1 MFHFMPHNCKFIQ
14 KRFAKSLFYVIFASL
29 NRIIMKYE
37 IYCDESCWEALY
49 DKDSHQYASI
59 GGIWIPAEKRQE
71 VKKLIG
77 GLKAKY
83 NLYGEMKW
91 NHICPKS
98 VEMYKELINL
108 FFDLDQLRF
117 RAICIKAA
125 EVNHE
130 RFNAGNG
137 ELGFYKFYFQL
148 IHHWMLMGNSYQVF
162 VDYKT
167 NGYQHRVQELGSI
180 LNNACTAELS
190 QIQALP
196 SEESVLIQ
204 LADVLT
210 GAVAS
215 AFNSP
220 KLVSES
226 KQSIRSLIESRLGH
240 GIMATPAGEAK
251 FNVFNINLRKDW

>member
-1 MFHFMPHNCKFIQ
+1 
-14 KRFAKSLFYVIFASL
+14 
-29 NRIIMKYE
+29 MKYE

-49 DKDSHQYASI
+49 NKNSHRFAAI

-71 VKKLIG
+71 LKEYINNLKTKY
-77 GLKAKY
+77 GLH
-83 NLYGEMKW
+83 GEMKW

-98 VEMYKELINL
+98 VEMYKELVNM
-108 FFDLDQLRF
+108 FFDDSQIRF

-125 EVNHE
+125 DINHE

-148 IHHWMLMGNSYQVF
+148 IHHWMLMGNTYQIF
-162 VDYKT
+162 LDNKT
-167 NGYQHRVQELGSI
+167 NGYQHRVQELGTI
-180 LNNACTAELS
+180 LNNTSTAEME

-204 LADVLT
+204 LADVMT

-215 AFNSP
+215 AFNS
-220 KLVSES
+220 KKSQS
-226 KQSIRSLIESRLGH
+226 RAKQSIREMIEKRMGRR
-240 GIMATPAGEAK
+240 ICATKASEPK
-251 FNVFNINLRKDW
+251 FNVFSINLRKDW

>member
-1 MFHFMPHNCKFIQ
+1 
-14 KRFAKSLFYVIFASL
+14 
-29 NRIIMKYE
+29 MKYE

-49 DKDSHQYASI
+49 DKQSHKYASI
-59 GGIWIPAEKRQE
+59 GGVWIPAERRQI
-71 VKKLIG
+71 VKGLIAE
-77 GLKAKY
+77 LKAKY
-83 NLYGEMKW
+83 GLYGEMKW

-98 VEMYKELINL
+98 VEMYKDLVNM
-108 FFDLDQLRF
+108 FFDDDQMRF
-117 RAICIKAA
+117 RAICIKAS

-162 VDYKT
+162 VDFKT
-167 NGYQHRVQELGSI
+167 NGYRHRVKELGTI
-180 LNNACTAELS
+180 LNHASTAELT

-196 SEESVLIQ
+196 SDESVLIQ

-210 GAVAS
+210 GAVSS
-215 AFNSP
+215 AFNSN
-220 KLVSES
+220 KLMSDS
-226 KQSIRSLIESRLGH
+226 KQSIRELIESRLGH
-240 GIMATPAGEAK
+240 GIMGTWASEPK

>member
-1 MFHFMPHNCKFIQ
+1 MIATVSVDIVMYVLLLNE
-14 KRFAKSLFYVIFASL
+14 LF
-29 NRIIMKYE
+29 MKYE

-49 DKDSHQYASI
+49 DKDSHYFAAI
-59 GGIWIPAEKRQE
+59 GGVWIPAEKRQE
-71 VKKLIG
+71 AKAYISNLKDNY
-77 GLKAKY
+77 GLH
-83 NLYGEMKW
+83 GEMKW
-91 NHICPKS
+91 NHICPRS
-98 VEMYKELINL
+98 VEMYKELVNM
-108 FFDLDQLRF
+108 FFDDEEIRF

-167 NGYQHRVQELGSI
+167 NGYQHRVQELGAI
-180 LNNACTAELS
+180 LNNASTAELT

-215 AFNSP
+215 AFNTP
-220 KLVSES
+220 KSS
-226 KQSIRSLIESRLGH
+226 SAAKQNIRDLIERRLGH
-240 GIMATPAGEAK
+240 GIKGTSVGETK
-251 FNVFNINLRKDW
+251 FNVFNINLRKEW

>member
-1 MFHFMPHNCKFIQ
+1 
-14 KRFAKSLFYVIFASL
+14 
-29 NRIIMKYE
+29 MKYE

-49 DKDSHQYASI
+49 DKNSHLYAAI
-59 GGIWIPAEKRQE
+59 GGVWIPTEKRQD
-71 VKKLIG
+71 VKAHIG
-77 GLKAKY
+77 SLKNKYGLH
-83 NLYGEMKW
+83 GEMKW

-98 VEMYKELINL
+98 VEMYKELVNM
-108 FFDLDQLRF
+108 FFDDEEIRF

-167 NGYQHRVQELGSI
+167 NGYQHRVQELGAI
-180 LNNACTAELS
+180 LNNASTAELT

-215 AFNSP
+215 SFNNRKMTS
-220 KLVSES
+220 LA
-226 KQSIRSLIESRLGH
+226 KQSIRDLIEHRMGH
-240 GIMATPAGEAK
+240 CIQGTSAGETK

>member
-1 MFHFMPHNCKFIQ
+1 
-14 KRFAKSLFYVIFASL
+14 
-29 NRIIMKYE
+29 MKYE

-49 DKDSHQYASI
+49 DKDSHQYAVI
-59 GGIWIPAEKRQE
+59 GGVWIPAEKRQD
-71 VKKLIG
+71 VKARIADLKRKY
-77 GLKAKY
+77 GLF
-83 NLYGEMKW
+83 GEMKW
-91 NHICPKS
+91 NRICPGS
-98 VEMYKELINL
+98 VEMYKELIKY
-108 FFDLDQLRF
+108 FFDDEQIRF
-117 RAICIKAA
+117 RAICIKAS

-148 IHHWMLMGNSYQVF
+148 IHHWMVMGNSYQVF

-167 NGYQHRVQELGSI
+167 NGYQHRVKELGSI
-180 LNNACTAELS
+180 LNNASTAVLT

-215 AFNSP
+215 SFNNQGKKSAA
-220 KLVSES
+220 
-226 KQSIRSLIESRLGH
+226 KQCIRELIEKRLGH
-240 GIMATPAGEAK
+240 GIKGTSLGETK

>member
-1 MFHFMPHNCKFIQ
+1 
-14 KRFAKSLFYVIFASL
+14 
-29 NRIIMKYE
+29 MKYE

-49 DKDSHQYASI
+49 DKHSHNYAAI
-59 GGIWIPAEKRQE
+59 GGVWIPAERRQA
-71 VKKLIG
+71 VKDFIAE
-77 GLKAKY
+77 LKAKY
-83 NLYGEMKW
+83 ALYGEMKW

-98 VEMYKELINL
+98 VEMYKELVNM
-108 FFDLDQLRF
+108 FFDDEQMRF
-117 RAICIKAA
+117 RAICIKAS
-125 EVNHE
+125 EVNHD

-162 VDYKT
+162 VDFKT
-167 NGYQHRVQELGSI
+167 NGYRHRVKELGTI
-180 LNNACTAELS
+180 LNNASTAELT

-215 AFNSP
+215 AFNCS
-220 KLVSES
+220 KLVSDS
-226 KQSIRSLIESRLGH
+226 KQSIRELIESRLRH
-240 GIMATPAGEAK
+240 GIMRTCASEPK

>member
-1 MFHFMPHNCKFIQ
+1 M
-14 KRFAKSLFYVIFASL
+14 R
-29 NRIIMKYE
+29 YE

-49 DKDSHQYASI
+49 DKEAHQYAAI
-59 GGIWIPAEKRQE
+59 GGIWIPADFRQNA
-71 VKKLIG
+71 KMLIN

-83 NLYGEMKW
+83 GLYGEMKW
-91 NHICPKS
+91 NRICPRS
-98 VEMYKELINL
+98 EDMYLELIDV
-108 FFDLDQLRF
+108 FFRYDEMRF
-117 RAICIKAA
+117 RTICIKSDD
-125 EVNHE
+125 VNHE

-167 NGYQHRVQELGSI
+167 NGYQHRVQELGAI
-180 LNNACTAELS
+180 LDNTSTAELV

-196 SEESVLIQ
+196 SDESVLIQ

-215 AFNSP
+215 AFNCIKTDSLS
-220 KLVSES
+220 KQRVRNMIEERLGGKIAATRVSES
-226 KQSIRSLIESRLGH
+226 
-240 GIMATPAGEAK
+240 K

>member
-1 MFHFMPHNCKFIQ
+1 MYLCGKLL
-14 KRFAKSLFYVIFASL
+14 KY
-29 NRIIMKYE
+29 IMNYE

-71 VKKLIG
+71 IKTLIG
-77 GLKAKY
+77 NLKTKYGLK
-83 NLYGEMKW
+83 GEMKW

-98 VEMYKELINL
+98 VEMYKELVNL
-108 FFDLDQLRF
+108 FFDDDQIRF

-125 EVNHE
+125 DVNHE
-130 RFNAGNG
+130 RFNSGNG

-148 IHHWMLMGNSYQVF
+148 IHHWVLMGNSYQIF

-167 NGYQHRVQELGSI
+167 NGYQHRVKELGTI
-180 LNNACTAELS
+180 LNNASTAELT

-204 LADVLT
+204 LADVMT

-215 AFNSP
+215 VFNS
-220 KLVSES
+220 S
-226 KQSIRSLIESRLGH
+226 KSKSSAKQAIRDLIKSRLGH
-240 GIMATPAGEAK
+240 CITGTPVDETK
-251 FNVFNINLRKDW
+251 FNVFKINLRKDW

>member
-1 MFHFMPHNCKFIQ
+1 MRV
-14 KRFAKSLFYVIFASL
+14 KRCGIEKKGCTFANQNASGKYM
-29 NRIIMKYE
+29 MKYE

-49 DKDSHQYASI
+49 DKTSHSYAAI
-59 GGIWIPAEKRQE
+59 GGIWIPAEKRKGIKTFISE
-71 VKKLIG
+71 
-77 GLKAKY
+77 LKAKY
-83 NLYGEMKW
+83 GLYGEMKW

-98 VEMYKELINL
+98 VDMYREMVNM
-108 FFDLDQLRF
+108 FFDDEQMRF

-148 IHHWMLMGNSYQVF
+148 IHHWMIMGNSYHVF

-167 NGYQHRVQELGSI
+167 NGYQHRVRELGTI
-180 LNNACTAELS
+180 LNNTSTAELT

-204 LADVLT
+204 MADVLT

-215 AFNSP
+215 AFNVPRLGS
-220 KLVSES
+220 VS
-226 KQSIRSLIESRLGH
+226 KQSVRDLIEKRLGH
-240 GIMATPAGEAK
+240 GIMGTPVGESK

>member
-1 MFHFMPHNCKFIQ
+1 MHPN
-14 KRFAKSLFYVIFASL
+14 
-29 NRIIMKYE
+29 IIDRYMKYE

-49 DKDSHQYASI
+49 DKGSHHYAAI
-59 GGIWIPAEKRQE
+59 GGVWIPAEKRQD
-71 VKKLIG
+71 VKAYIG
-77 GLKAKY
+77 GLKEKY
-83 NLYGEMKW
+83 GLHGEMKW
-91 NHICPKS
+91 NRICPKS
-98 VEMYKELINL
+98 VEMYKELTNI
-108 FFDLDQLRF
+108 FFDDNDIRF
-117 RAICIKAA
+117 RAICIKAE

-167 NGYQHRVQELGSI
+167 NGYQHRVQELGAI
-180 LNNACTAELS
+180 LNNASTAELT

-196 SEESVLIQ
+196 SEQSVLIQ

-215 AFNSP
+215 AFNSA
-220 KLVSES
+220 KLMSAA
-226 KQSIRSLIESRLGH
+226 KQSVRELIERRLGH
-240 GIMATPAGEAK
+240 GISGTPAGETK

>member
-1 MFHFMPHNCKFIQ
+1 MN
-14 KRFAKSLFYVIFASL
+14 
-29 NRIIMKYE
+29 YE
-37 IYCDESCWEALY
+37 IYCDESCWEALC
-49 DKDSHQYASI
+49 DKDSHLYAAN
-59 GGIWIPAEKRQE
+59 GGAWITSEKRQE
-71 VKKLIG
+71 VKAYISDLKKKY
-77 GLKAKY
+77 GLH
-83 NLYGEMKW
+83 GEMKW
-91 NHICPKS
+91 NCICPKS
-98 VEMYKELINL
+98 VEMHKELVNF
-108 FFDLDQLRF
+108 FFDDEQIRF

-167 NGYQHRVQELGSI
+167 NGYQRRVKELGAI
-180 LNNACTAELS
+180 LNNASTAELT

-204 LADVLT
+204 LANVLT

-215 AFNSP
+215 AFNNRRGQGTGTCP
-220 KLVSES
+220 KPENQYFAIVFP
-226 KQSIRSLIESRLGH
+226 QSGL
-240 GIMATPAGEAK
+240 MAA
-251 FNVFNINLRKDW
+251 

>member
-1 MFHFMPHNCKFIQ
+1 
-14 KRFAKSLFYVIFASL
+14 
-29 NRIIMKYE
+29 MKYE

-49 DKDSHQYASI
+49 DKDSHRFAAI

-71 VKKLIG
+71 IKTHITN
-77 GLKAKY
+77 LKTKY
-83 NLYGEMKW
+83 SLYGEMKW
-91 NHICPKS
+91 NHISPKS
-98 VEMYKELINL
+98 VEMYKELVNM
-108 FFDLDQLRF
+108 FFDDDQIRF

-167 NGYQHRVQELGSI
+167 NGYQHRVQELGAI
-180 LNNACTAELS
+180 LNNTSTAQLT

-204 LADVLT
+204 LADVMT

-215 AFNSP
+215 AFNSF
-220 KLVSES
+220 KLQSAA
-226 KQSIRSLIESRLGH
+226 KQSIRELIEKRLGH
-240 GIMATPAGEAK
+240 GIQGTPAVEAK

>member
-1 MFHFMPHNCKFIQ
+1 MN
-14 KRFAKSLFYVIFASL
+14 
-29 NRIIMKYE
+29 YE

-49 DKDSHQYASI
+49 DKDSHQYAVI
-59 GGIWIPAEKRQE
+59 GGVWIPAEKRQD
-71 VKKLIG
+71 VKARIAD
-77 GLKAKY
+77 LKRKY
-83 NLYGEMKW
+83 SLFGEMKW
-91 NHICPKS
+91 NRICPGS
-98 VEMYKELINL
+98 VEMYKELIQY
-108 FFDLDQLRF
+108 FFDDEQIRF
-117 RAICIKAA
+117 RAICIKAS

-148 IHHWMLMGNSYQVF
+148 IHHWMVMGNSYQVF

-167 NGYQHRVQELGSI
+167 NGYQHRVKELGSI
-180 LNNACTAELS
+180 LNNASTAVLT

-204 LADVLT
+204 LADVMT

-215 AFNSP
+215 SFNNQGTKSAA
-220 KLVSES
+220 
-226 KQSIRSLIESRLGH
+226 KQCIRELIEKHLGH
-240 GIMATPAGEAK
+240 GIKGTSLGESK

>member
-1 MFHFMPHNCKFIQ
+1 MQTLEKI
-14 KRFAKSLFYVIFASL
+14 K
-29 NRIIMKYE
+29 IMRYE

-49 DKDSHQYASI
+49 DKNSHHFAAI

-71 VKKLIG
+71 IKAYIG
-77 GLKAKY
+77 DLKTKYGLH
-83 NLYGEMKW
+83 GEIKW
-91 NHICPKS
+91 NHISPKS
-98 VEMYKELINL
+98 VEMYKELINI
-108 FFDLDQLRF
+108 FFDDEQIRF
-117 RAICIKAA
+117 RAICIKAS

-167 NGYQHRVQELGSI
+167 NCYQHRVQELGAI
-180 LNNACTAELS
+180 LNNTSTAELT

-196 SEESVLIQ
+196 SDQSVFIQ
-204 LADVLT
+204 LADVMT

-215 AFNSP
+215 VFNS
-220 KLVSES
+220 KKSQS
-226 KQSIRSLIESRLGH
+226 TAKQSVRELIEKRLGY
-240 GIMATPAGEAK
+240 GIQGTPAGESK

>member
-1 MFHFMPHNCKFIQ
+1 
-14 KRFAKSLFYVIFASL
+14 
-29 NRIIMKYE
+29 MKYE

-49 DKDSHQYASI
+49 DKKSHRFITI
-59 GGIWIPAEKRQE
+59 GGIWIPAEKRHE
-71 VKKLIG
+71 VKAFIG
-77 GLKAKY
+77 NLKNKY
-83 NLYGEMKW
+83 CLHGEMKW

-98 VEMYKELINL
+98 VEMYEEVINR
-108 FFDLDQLRF
+108 FFDDEQIRF
-117 RAICIKAA
+117 RAICIKAE

-130 RFNAGNG
+130 RFNSGNG

-148 IHHWMLMGNSYQVF
+148 IHHWMLMGNSYQIF

-167 NGYQHRVQELGSI
+167 NGYQHRVQELGTI
-180 LNNACTAELS
+180 LNNASIAQLT
-190 QIQALP
+190 QIQSLP

-215 AFNSP
+215 AFNSQ
-220 KLVSES
+220 KSLSCA
-226 KQSIRSLIESRLGH
+226 KQSIRELIEKRLGH
-240 GIMATPAGEAK
+240 KIKGTHAGEAK

>member
-1 MFHFMPHNCKFIQ
+1 
-14 KRFAKSLFYVIFASL
+14 
-29 NRIIMKYE
+29 MKYD

-49 DKDSHQYASI
+49 DKKSHDYAAI
-59 GGIWIPAEKRQE
+59 GGVWIPTDRRQA
-71 VKKLIG
+71 VKGLIG
-77 GLKAKY
+77 ELKAKY
-83 NLYGEMKW
+83 GLHGEMKW
-91 NHICPKS
+91 NRICPSS
-98 VEMYKELINL
+98 VEMYKELVNM
-108 FFDLDQLRF
+108 FFDDEQMRF
-117 RAICIKAA
+117 RAICIKAS

-130 RFNAGNG
+130 RFNSGSG

-162 VDYKT
+162 LDFKT
-167 NGYQHRVQELGSI
+167 NGYRHRVKELGTI
-180 LNNACTAELS
+180 LNNASTAELK

-215 AFNSP
+215 AFNSS
-220 KLVSES
+220 KSVSDS
-226 KQSIRSLIESRLGH
+226 KQCIRELIEAWLEH
-240 GIMATPAGEAK
+240 GIMGTWASEPK